1 MQTLKR
7 INIGVR
13 ASSCVGFILSVYAY
27 VVETSKE
34 HDSTYSAL
42 CDINE
47 HMSCS
52 RVFTSK
58 YGRGFGLL
66 YHLVGQDSVLNQ
78 PNSVG
83 GMVFYIMVILLSYSD
98 KVAVTKLLICFSI
111 VSNVC
116 SVYLACI
123 LYFVLHDFCVVCV
136 STYVVNAVNL
146 ALTIAKLR
154 TLRELSTKAKD
165 D

>member
-58 YGRGFGLL
+58 KLIRALDESMCL
-66 YHLVGQDSVLNQ
+66 QRTGQ
-78 PNSVG
+78 G
-83 GMVFYIMVILLSYSD
+83 
-98 KVAVTKLLICFSI
+98 
-111 VSNVC
+111 
-116 SVYLACI
+116 
-123 LYFVLHDFCVVCV
+123 
-136 STYVVNAVNL
+136 
-146 ALTIAKLR
+146 
-154 TLRELSTKAKD
+154 
-165 D
+165 